1 MELNDDC
8 QYCFSVVRM
17 DGKGN
22 CMFASIAQQ
31 LGKNPWDMDVIVGHT
46 LLGDSYDYGHMV
58 VIETMVKQQ
67 LKANQQASTFN
78 S

>member
-1 MELNDDC
+1 
-8 QYCFSVVRM
+8 
-17 DGKGN
+17 
-22 CMFASIAQQ
+22 MFASIAQQ